1 MLKVP
6 ESDRGGQE
14 PAGPAQKEQIVK
26 KLLEST
32 LPSAIALL
40 LTAGVIAAAGVVM
53 GHVRQ
58 SQDEA
63 WCRKVTPTQIT
74 VKGAIT
80 DVPADQL
87 ATDRANCV
95 AQRRSQRGL
104 FGAVWKTGG
113 QETADCGIDWGRY
126 QQLSNGD
133 RTPTVDQVMTQ
144 YGLSPSLDPG
154 SLTDQH
160 KFITACL
167 AKKNGR

>member
-1 MLKVP
+1 
-6 ESDRGGQE
+6 
-14 PAGPAQKEQIVK
+14 VK

-32 LPSAIALL
+32 LPLAIAVL
-40 LTAGVIAAAGVVM
+40 LTAGVVAAAGFIV
-53 GHVRQ
+53 GHVRD
-58 SQDEA
+58 SQDAA
-63 WCRKVTPTQIT
+63 WCKKVTPTQIM
-74 VKGAIT
+74 VKGALT

-87 ATDRANCV
+87 ATDRANCE

-113 QETADCGIDWGRY
+113 QEMADCGIDWGRY

-154 SLTDQH
+154 SLADQH

-167 AKKNGR
+167 AKKNSR

>member
-1 MLKVP
+1 M
-6 ESDRGGQE
+6 
-14 PAGPAQKEQIVK
+14 K
-26 KLLEST
+26 KLLESV
-32 LPSAIALL
+32 LPPAIALL
-40 LTAGVIAAAGVVM
+40 LTAGVIAAAGLVV
-53 GHVRQ
+53 GHLRQ
-58 SQDEA
+58 SEDA
-63 WCRKVTPTQIT
+63 AFCRKVTPTQIM
-74 VKGAIT
+74 VKGVVT

-95 AQRRSQRGL
+95 AQRRSQRGI

-113 QETADCGIDWGRY
+113 EEMAECGIDWGRY

-133 RTPTVDQVMTQ
+133 RTPTVDQVMTK